1 MRMFV
6 FQDEG
11 LGGNLLKKETV
22 PLPGTPCT
30 LRELLI
36 ARIQVE
42 VQAYNT
48 DACGT
53 FQSLVQ
59 PRGAEATLRGF
70 QLPLGVLIDEE
81 TQTYLSL
88 AAFQEE
94 AFMVFVD
101 GRAVKDLNQ
110 VAIVQENSVLRCV
123 HLKNPWPLKASR
135 SLTADFFS

>member
-1 MRMFV
+1 MFV

-22 PLPGTPCT
+22 PLPATPCT
-30 LRELLI
+30 LREMLI
-36 ARIQVE
+36 ARIQAE
-42 VQAYNT
+42 VHAYNAE
-48 DACGT
+48 ACGT
-53 FQSLVQ
+53 FLSLVQ
-59 PRGAEATLRGF
+59 PREAEATLRGF
-70 QLPLGVLIDEE
+70 QLPIGALIDEE

-101 GRAVKDLNQ
+101 GRAVKELNQ
-110 VAIVQENSVLRCV
+110 VALVQENSVVRCV
-123 HLKNPWPLKASR
+123 HLQNPWPLKANR